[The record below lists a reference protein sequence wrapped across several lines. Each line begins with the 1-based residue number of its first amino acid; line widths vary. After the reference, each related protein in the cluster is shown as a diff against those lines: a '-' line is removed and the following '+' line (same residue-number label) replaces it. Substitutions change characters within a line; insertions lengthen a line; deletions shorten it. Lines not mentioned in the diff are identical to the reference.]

1 MNAPATL
8 DRDDDGE
15 RLDPDDEDTGPAVGL
30 RRAEAQWWLGAVFG
44 DRAGY
49 DRKSVV

>member
-8 DRDDDGE
+8 DHDDDGE

-30 RRAEAQWWLGAVFG
+30 RRAEAQWWLLSLIHISEPT
-44 DRAGY
+44 RPY
-49 DRKSVV
+49 